1 MTLTDPTGDAAAV
14 RATLLANAD
23 ALVPIL
29 RQRGPGAE
37 AARTLPAE
45 TIADLHAAGFFK
57 MLQPARFGGYE
68 VHPNTFFDVQMRVA
82 TGCPSTAWVLGV
94 VAVHNWQLA
103 LFPEA
108 AQQEVWGEDPTVLIS
123 SSYAPTGKVTAVEG
137 GYRLS
142 GRWSFSSGCDH
153 CGWAFLG
160 GFAPTPEGAPPDMR
174 TFLVPKSDYTLEDNW
189 FTFALKATGS
199 KDVVLNDVFVPA
211 HRTHKMSDGFV
222 CNSPGNAV
230 NGAPLYRIPFGQ
242 LFVRS
247 VSTTAIGIA
256 TAALDFYREVTAT
269 KVGAADG
276 NKAAADPAS
285 QEAAADAA
293 RRLRQLVMVLHS
305 NFDTLLD
312 AARRGQKLPIE
323 QRVAFRYDSAAA
335 VSEAVAVVD
344 SLFSLCG
351 ARALFTDSPMHRYF
365 LDVHGARAHYAN
377 RPEAS
382 ARNYGR
388 VLLGQRSTDFFL

>member
-1 MTLTDPTGDAAAV
+1 
-14 RATLLANAD
+14 
-23 ALVPIL
+23 
-29 RQRGPGAE
+29 
-37 AARTLPAE
+37 
-45 TIADLHAAGFFK
+45 
-57 MLQPARFGGYE
+57 
-68 VHPNTFFDVQMRVA
+68 
-82 TGCPSTAWVLGV
+82 
-94 VAVHNWQLA
+94 
-103 LFPEA
+103 
-108 AQQEVWGEDPTVLIS
+108 
-123 SSYAPTGKVTAVEG
+123 
-137 GYRLS
+137 
-142 GRWSFSSGCDH
+142 
-153 CGWAFLG
+153 
-160 GFAPTPEGAPPDMR
+160 MR

-189 FTFALKATGS
+189 FTFALKGTGS

-312 AARRGQKLPIE
+312 AATRGQKLPIE